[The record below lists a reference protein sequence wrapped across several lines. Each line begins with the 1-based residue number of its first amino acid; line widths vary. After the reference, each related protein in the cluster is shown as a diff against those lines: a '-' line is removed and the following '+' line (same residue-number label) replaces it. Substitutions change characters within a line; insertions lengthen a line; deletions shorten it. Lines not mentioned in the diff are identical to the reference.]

1 MGIDT
6 GSGVS
11 ASRGGRGAR
20 ERILQAAQDLFYQR
34 GIANTG
40 VDQIAEHANASKRTL
55 YNHYP
60 TKNALVDAYLR
71 SVDTP
76 DGIPRERPLNDTDSP
91 ARARLLGIFDARPDL
106 GTRGCPFHNAAV
118 EAAGTLP
125 EVHHIVVDHKRAFIE
140 TLVAAC
146 AEVGARNPRELGHQL
161 AVLFE
166 GATALTTSLG
176 ETSPFIYAQ
185 SAAAAL
191 IDATTGSYG
200 S

>member
-1 MGIDT
+1 M
-6 GSGVS
+6 S
-11 ASRGGRGAR
+11 APTGGRGAR
-20 ERILQAAQDLFYQR
+20 KRILTAAQDLFYWR

-40 VDQIAEHANASKRTL
+40 VDQVAEHAHASKRTL

-60 TKNALVDAYLR
+60 TKDALVQAYLR
-71 SVDTP
+71 SIDTP
-76 DGIPRERPLNDTDSP
+76 DGVPRERAVNDLDSP
-91 ARARLLGIFDARPDL
+91 PRARLLGIFDARPDL
-106 GTRGCPFHNAAV
+106 GFRGCPFHNAAV
-118 EAAGTLP
+118 ELAGARP
-125 EVHHIVVDHKRAFIE
+125 DVHHIVVDHKRAFIE
-140 TLVAAC
+140 LLVSAC

-191 IDATTGSYG
+191 IDAATGPSL